1 MNEFSAWVDKK
12 KRSGFYSLFG
22 SWNRR
27 FMKCDAT
34 EIHLCTENHVPSHS
48 IPIKHIDRIF
58 ADEASDCECTIITN
72 IRSFTFRLV
81 DKECRDQCV
90 AFLTAA
96 KTKLDREK
104 EKRLSKVKEDLNKYV
119 ASLHINSIIGHLRI
133 DET

>member
-12 KRSGFYSLFG
+12 KRSVFYSLFG
-22 SWNRR
+22 AWNRR
-27 FMKCDAT
+27 FMTCDAT
-34 EIHLCTENHVPSHS
+34 DLHLRTENHIPSHS
-48 IPIKHIDRIF
+48 IPIKHMERIF
-58 ADEASDCECTIITN
+58 ADETSECECTIITN

-81 DKECRDQCV
+81 DKEQREQFV

-104 EKRLSKVKEDLNKYV
+104 EKRLSKVKEDINKYV
-119 ASLHINSIIGHLRI
+119 ASLHINSIIGHLQM